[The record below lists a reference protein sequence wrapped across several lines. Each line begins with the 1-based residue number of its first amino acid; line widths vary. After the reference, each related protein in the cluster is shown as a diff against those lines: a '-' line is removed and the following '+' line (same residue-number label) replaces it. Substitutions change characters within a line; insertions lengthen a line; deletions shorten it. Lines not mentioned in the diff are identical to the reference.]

1 MDADGRGKMNRF
13 VAMVAVCVFALC
25 ANAAEN
31 FYDESADAK
40 AEVKA
45 AVAAAANGGRQ
56 VLVVFGANWC
66 GDCKLLDIEMKKGE
80 LAKLVGGNYVVVK
93 VDVGKFDRNAD
104 VAASLGVPL
113 KKGIPS
119 IAVLGPDGRP
129 RYTTNGGELADARSM
144 GEAGLVKFFR
154 ELTAKS

>member
-1 MDADGRGKMNRF
+1 MDADERGKMNRA
-13 VAMVAVCVFALC
+13 VAILAAGAFALC

-31 FYDESADAK
+31 PYDESADAK
-40 AEVKA
+40 AAVKA
-45 AVAAAANGGRQ
+45 AVAEAAKGGRQ

-93 VDVGKFDRNAD
+93 VDVGKFDRNTD
-104 VAASLGVPL
+104 VAETLGVPL

-119 IAVLGPDGRP
+119 IAVLGRDGRP

-144 GEAGLVKFFR
+144 GETGLVKFFR
-154 ELTAKS
+154 ELPAKS

>member
-1 MDADGRGKMNRF
+1 MDAAGRGKMNRA
-13 VAMVAVCVFALC
+13 VAMLAAGVIALC
-25 ANAAEN
+25 ANAGEN

-45 AVAAAANGGRQ
+45 AVAAAANDSRQ

-119 IAVLGPDGRP
+119 IAVLGPDGKP

-154 ELTAKS
+154 ELPARS